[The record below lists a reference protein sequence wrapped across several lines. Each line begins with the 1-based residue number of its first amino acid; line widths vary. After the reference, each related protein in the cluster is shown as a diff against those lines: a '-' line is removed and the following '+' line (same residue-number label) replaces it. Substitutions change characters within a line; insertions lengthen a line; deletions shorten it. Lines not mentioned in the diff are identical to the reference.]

1 MTENTTQVEGLDF
14 TVQDHTSAPTEKM
27 TRSVEQFHSAVDRTT
42 QKLSSLGHST
52 AMTALGAVG
61 LGIGFHAIAE
71 KARDANTEL
80 EQAAKRIAGVQYT
93 FGGWEKGISG
103 QQKWNESLERGREIV
118 ERLQGSESKLKMDAA
133 ELADI
138 YKSSTAVSERYGL
151 SQDRQI
157 DYTEKLAA
165 AQKVLGTNAESASM
179 VIGRAAITG
188 KLKGFDDFSKTL
200 RFAVGDLKAFSK
212 LGEEKRF
219 EKLQKAMGDLMPA
232 AEGMGKGLKGS
243 LFDIRQSVEDLTRD
257 LTGPVFREVTKEI
270 GAWAEH
276 VTRVQEGGKSITR
289 DYGQKLV
296 TVFGYLK
303 DTTSFIADHWKSIA
317 LIFGASKLVGMTEG
331 LAAWGKKGGAGG
343 IAGAAAGA
351 AGAVGTMQVRAGI
364 VNIDSSGAAGLGKP
378 AAEAL
383 ATSLRPSMAETVGRF
398 ASVAGKALMV
408 TEALGALYIGA
419 EGLARLLDA
428 QQSKQLEQQRAAPR
442 AMDALTAGAKAMS
455 SALNERSVKETFGHL
470 KSSFDAYGMKIGQ
483 GHLSAASIAAELRS
497 MAPETA
503 AKQLGMFGLKGVSA
517 KSVQGAGFI
526 DEAAGRVATLLNG
539 FADQLLKAYP
549 DLAKSGAA
557 VSRKADI
564 NQTIQ
569 HLEIHPDFKDANPD
583 RIWHKLT
590 NEVMDI
596 AHNPRGSLIPAVVR

>member
-71 KARDANTEL
+71 TARDANTEL

-103 QQKWNESLERGREIV
+103 QQKWNESLEQGQEIV
-118 ERLQGSESKLKMDAA
+118 ERLESSESKLKMGRDD
-133 ELADI
+133 LADI
-138 YKSSTAVSERYGL
+138 YKSTTAISARYGL
-151 SQDRQI
+151 SQEQQL

-165 AQKVLGTNAESASM
+165 AHKVLGTSAEGASM
-179 VIGRAAITG
+179 VIGRAALTG
-188 KLKGFDDFSKTL
+188 KIRGFDDLSKTL
-200 RFAVGDLKAFSK
+200 RFGVGDLKAFSK
-212 LGEEKRF
+212 LGEKKRF

-232 AEGMGKGLKGS
+232 AEGMGKGLSGS
-243 LFDIRQSVEDLTRD
+243 LFDIRKTVKDLTRD
-257 LTGPVFREVTKEI
+257 LTGPVFKEVTKEI
-270 GAWAEH
+270 GAWASRITQ
-276 VTRVQEGGKSITR
+276 VREGGMSIAR

-378 AAEAL
+378 AAQAL

-470 KSSFDAYGMKIGQ
+470 KSSFDAYGMKIGH
-483 GHLSAASIAAELRS
+483 GHLSAASIAADLRS

-517 KSVQGAGFI
+517 KSVQGSDFI
-526 DEAAGRVATLLNG
+526 DKAAGRVASLLNG

-549 DLAKSGAA
+549 DLTKSGSAI
-557 VSRKADI
+557 SPKAPI